1 MIDTLDSSLLGLIF
15 IFFARIADVSIGT
28 MRIILIS
35 RGYRYLA
42 PVLGFFEVIIWL
54 AAIGEVMKGIGSTAS
69 YLVYGAG
76 FATGNYV
83 GMMIESRIAIGI
95 QAVRII
101 TTEKIVMLPLVLRQ
115 EGYGATTIKGW
126 GARGEVNIIFT
137 IVPRKKVGQVMEIV
151 RMFEPGAFITVED
164 VKSTSRGYFARRRN
178 FSESLAGFI
187 TKKK

>member
-1 MIDTLDSSLLGLIF
+1 MIDTLDSSLLGLLF

-42 PVLGFFEVIIWL
+42 PLLGFFEVIIWL
-54 AAIGEVMKGIGSTAS
+54 AAIGEVMKGIGSAAS
-69 YLVYGAG
+69 FVVYGAG

-137 IVPRKKVGQVMEIV
+137 IVPRKKVEQVMEIV

-164 VKSTSRGYFARRRN
+164 VKSTSHGYFARKRN
-178 FSESLAGFI
+178 FSKSLAGLM